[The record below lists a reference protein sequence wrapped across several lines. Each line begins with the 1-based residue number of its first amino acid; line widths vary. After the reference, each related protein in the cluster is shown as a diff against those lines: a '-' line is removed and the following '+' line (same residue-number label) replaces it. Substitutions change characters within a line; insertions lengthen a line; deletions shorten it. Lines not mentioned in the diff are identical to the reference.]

1 MMAQRGLKHELRA
14 KVRSTQQLNI
24 LFPILLLVVI
34 RRGAAIEPLRSGS
47 PCGVQKLLTDL
58 PVVFGLLYVNGPLAA
73 SENGS
78 RQTALQDGSACDYDP
93 RAEQAGPTLLTGTS
107 NKDRETMRDIMSAGR
122 RDTSWCRVL
131 PIDFM
136 ACSPPAN
143 AHLEFCNHA
152 LLPADWTTGF
162 YPHHEVAINY

>member
-1 MMAQRGLKHELRA
+1 
-14 KVRSTQQLNI
+14 LNI

-107 NKDRETMRDIMSAGR
+107 NKDRETMRDIISAGR
-122 RDTSWCRVL
+122 RDTSWCRVF
-131 PIDFM
+131 PIDFI
-136 ACSPPAN
+136 ACLPPAN
-143 AHLEFCNHA
+143 ARLPRQMPAWSFAIRCA
-152 LLPADWTTGF
+152 VLPADWTIGL